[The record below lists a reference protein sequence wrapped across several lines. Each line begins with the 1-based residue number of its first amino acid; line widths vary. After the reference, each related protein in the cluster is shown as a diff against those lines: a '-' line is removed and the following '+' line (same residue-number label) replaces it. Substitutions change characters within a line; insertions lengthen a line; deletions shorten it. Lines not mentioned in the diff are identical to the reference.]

1 MLAHL
6 EATYLG
12 EDTMETKI
20 DQKDIKYRHI
30 ALQNP
35 DKKTQIMICRT
46 DLNLDLS
53 GLKESQKYLFII
65 DIPVVMQDKGKYKVL
80 GVVPFSN
87 DKQKDV
93 KVEK

>member
-6 EATYLG
+6 DAKYLG
-12 EDTMETKI
+12 EDTMETTI

-35 DKKTQIMICRT
+35 EKKTQIMICRT

-53 GLKESQKYLFII
+53 GLKEGQRYLFVI
-65 DIPVVMQDKGKYKVL
+65 DIPIVMQDKAKYKVL

-93 KVEK
+93 KSEK